1 MRVITQQW
9 RDLVFLH
16 WEYEPEVVR
25 AAIERGLHQA
35 DLDPDSVELDTFDGR
50 AFVGLIPFRMRN
62 LRVRGLPPIPTTSN
76 FPEINVRT
84 YVRSRGRPAVWF
96 FSLDTPQLLPTVVA
110 RTAFRLPYC
119 YAEADVNSTV
129 DERRPEGGVVTAT
142 VRRRWPKGGDTRIA
156 VSVGSRIEARDT
168 DRNHELD
175 DWLTARWGLVSAS
188 RRGRL
193 WYGPVEHEPWPLHR
207 ADVLHL
213 DDSLISAAGL
223 PTPAGSPHAMY
234 SPGVSTTIRSLERL
248 R

>member
-1 MRVITQQW
+1 MRVMTQQW

-16 WEYEPEVVR
+16 WEYDPEVVR
-25 AAIERGLHQA
+25 AAITAGLHDA
-35 DLDPDSVELDTFDGR
+35 DLDPDSVELDTYGGR
-50 AFVGLIPFRMRN
+50 AYVGLIPFRMRN
-62 LRVRGLPPIPTTSN
+62 LRLRGLPPIPTTSN

-84 YVRSRGRPAVWF
+84 YVRSRGRSAVWF

-119 YAEADVNSTV
+119 YADADVTSTA
-129 DERRPEGGVVTAT
+129 DQGRPEGGVVTAT
-142 VRRRWPKGGDTRIA
+142 VRRRWPAGGSTRIA
-156 VSVGSRIEARDT
+156 VRVGSRIGPSDSDRDH
-168 DRNHELD
+168 DLD

-213 DDSLISAAGL
+213 DDSLITAAGL
-223 PTPAGSPHAMY
+223 SAPTGAPHAMY

>member
-1 MRVITQQW
+1 
-9 RDLVFLH
+9 
-16 WEYEPEVVR
+16 
-25 AAIERGLHQA
+25 
-35 DLDPDSVELDTFDGR
+35 
-50 AFVGLIPFRMRN
+50 
-62 LRVRGLPPIPTTSN
+62 
-76 FPEINVRT
+76 
-84 YVRSRGRPAVWF
+84 VWF

-119 YAEADVNSTV
+119 YAEADVTSTV
-129 DERRPEGGVVTAT
+129 DERHPEGGVVTAT

-156 VSVGSRIEARDT
+156 VSVGSRIEAGDT

>member
-1 MRVITQQW
+1 MRVMTQQW

-25 AAIERGLHQA
+25 AAIARGLNQA

-50 AFVGLIPFRMRN
+50 AYVGLIPFRMRN
-62 LRVRGLPPIPTTSN
+62 LRLRGLPPIPTTSN

-119 YAEADVNSTV
+119 YARAEVTSTV
-129 DERRPEGGVVTAT
+129 DERHPEDGVVTAT
-142 VRRRWPKGGDTRIA
+142 VRRRWPAGGSTRIA
-156 VSVGSRIEARDT
+156 VSVGSRIGPSDDDRDH
-168 DRNHELD
+168 DLD

-213 DDSLISAAGL
+213 DDSLITAAGL
-223 PTPAGSPHAMY
+223 PAPTGAPHAMY
-234 SPGVSTTIRSLERL
+234 SPGVSTTIHSLERL

>member
-1 MRVITQQW
+1 MRVMTQQW

-16 WEYEPEVVR
+16 WDYDPEVVR
-25 AAIERGLHQA
+25 AAIQQSLRHH
-35 DLDPDSVELDTFDGR
+35 DLDPDSVELDTYNGR
-50 AFVGLIPFRMRN
+50 AYVGLIPFRMRN
-62 LRVRGLPPIPTTSN
+62 LRLRGLPPIPTTSN

-96 FSLDTPQLLPTVVA
+96 FSLDTPQLLPTAVA

-119 YAEADVNSTV
+119 YADAEVTSTV
-129 DERRPEGGVVTAT
+129 DQSDPEGGVVSAT
-142 VRRRWPKGGDTRIA
+142 VRRRWPRGGSTRIA
-156 VSVGSRIEARDT
+156 VRVGSRISASESDRD
-168 DRNHELD
+168 HELD
-175 DWLTARWGLVSAS
+175 EWLTARWGLVSAS

-207 ADVLHL
+207 AEVLQL
-213 DDSLISAAGL
+213 NDSLIMAAGL
-223 PTPAGSPHAMY
+223 PAPIGSPHAMY